1 MNSNKKQ
8 VLQVLEEVHSGRQP
22 ALDERILAHQ
32 VNNLARV
39 RLVEAALVTMGWVAF
54 RKTILPQFGFL
65 TTNPLIG
72 AFVNVAPGLGY
83 LKLKETADLQQYL
96 RLLGM
101 QDKESDDL
109 EYKQKRQEYINQFW
123 TNSQY
128 WH

>member
-8 VLQVLEEVHSGRQP
+8 VLESLEVVHSGRQP
-22 ALDERILAHQ
+22 ALDERSLAHQ
-32 VNNLARV
+32 VTNLARV
-39 RLVEAALVTMGWVAF
+39 RLIEAVLVTMGWVAL
-54 RKTILPQFGFL
+54 RKTILPRFGFI
-65 TTNPLIG
+65 TTNPVIG
-72 AFVNVAPGLGY
+72 GFANVAPGLGY
-83 LKLKETADLQQYL
+83 LKFKESADLQQYL

-109 EYKQKRQEYINQFW
+109 EYKLKRQEYVNQFW